1 MPFNDDAVQMAEL
14 AGVTPFA
21 IFENREIP
29 YSLIFR
35 QYRPLGYWPW
45 ILIGQA
51 FGWFTP
57 AALHRLNV
65 WVYVLATA
73 VVGAIRLR
81 LAALFNLPELGS
93 LL

>member
-1 MPFNDDAVQMAEL
+1 
-14 AGVTPFA
+14 
-21 IFENREIP
+21 
-29 YSLIFR
+29 
-35 QYRPLGYWPW
+35 
-45 ILIGQA
+45 LIGQA